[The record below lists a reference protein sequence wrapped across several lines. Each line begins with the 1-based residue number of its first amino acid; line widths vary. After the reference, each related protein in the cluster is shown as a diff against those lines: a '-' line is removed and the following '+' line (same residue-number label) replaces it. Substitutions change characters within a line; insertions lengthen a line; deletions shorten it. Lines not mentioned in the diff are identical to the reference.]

1 MMPYK
6 QSKVF
11 LLSKINVNYKN
22 GYNYI
27 MIGYI
32 YLVINKINDVYNI
45 LILDFYS
52 ERFIINR
59 CRKWL
64 TIV

>member
-1 MMPYK
+1 MLYK
-6 QSKVF
+6 QPKVF

-27 MIGYI
+27 IIGYV

-45 LILDFYS
+45 LILDF
-52 ERFIINR
+52 
-59 CRKWL
+59 
-64 TIV
+64 

>member
-1 MMPYK
+1 MIK
-6 QSKVF
+6 GVF
-11 LLSKINVNYKN
+11 LLLKINVNKN
-22 GYNYI
+22 NDNNYI
-27 MIGYI
+27 IIGYI
-32 YLVINKINDVYNI
+32 YPVINKSNEVYNI

-59 CRKWL
+59 CCKWL

>member
-27 MIGYI
+27 MIGYV

-59 CRKWL
+59 CYKWL

>member
-1 MMPYK
+1 MIK
-6 QSKVF
+6 GV
-11 LLSKINVNYKN
+11 LLSKINVNY
-22 GYNYI
+22 YNRDAYI
-27 MIGYI
+27 IIDYTH
-32 YLVINKINDVYNI
+32 LVINKSNEVYNI

>member
-45 LILDFYS
+45 LILDFYN

>member
-27 MIGYI
+27 MIGYV
-32 YLVINKINDVYNI
+32 YLVINKINDAYNI
-45 LILDFYS
+45 LILDF
-52 ERFIINR
+52 
-59 CRKWL
+59 
-64 TIV
+64 

>member
-32 YLVINKINDVYNI
+32 YLIINKINDVYNI